1 MLEKYPNDVKLVFKH
16 FPLRSHKFAGPAA
29 VASMAA
35 HRQGKFWPFQE
46 KLFENYN
53 KLNEQ
58 KVQEIATGLEL
69 DMVQFEKDRKDP
81 ALQTHVNQD
90 VRDGRKA
97 EVRGT
102 PTVFVNGRLLKN
114 RSLKGF
120 RNMIDK
126 QLQQVSQAAK

>member
-1 MLEKYPNDVKLVFKH
+1 VLEQYPKDVKVVFKH
-16 FPLRSHKFAGPAA
+16 FPLRSHKFAMPAA
-29 VASMAA
+29 LAAMAA

-69 DMVQFEKDRKDP
+69 DMVQFENDRKDP
-81 ALQTHVNQD
+81 ALQTVINQD
-90 VRDGRKA
+90 LRDGRKA

-102 PTVFVNGRLLKN
+102 PAVFVNGRRLKN
-114 RSLKGF
+114 RSLQGF
-120 RNMIDK
+120 REMIDK
-126 QLQQVSQAAK
+126 QLQQAPQASK